1 MITLLLKRQR
11 RRIESL
17 SLGIEHKRLVAREL
31 RREAHTALGDTLS
44 SGWALAGCFGA
55 GFVSGRW
62 GGAVGRRLKTI
73 PLASLAR
80 QLWAHLLI

>member
-1 MITLLLKRQR
+1 MINLLLKRQR
-11 RRIESL
+11 LRIETL

-31 RREAHTALGDTLS
+31 RREGHAALGNKLS
-44 SGWALAGCFGA
+44 GGWALAGCFAA
-55 GFVSGRW
+55 GFVCARW
-62 GGAVGRRLKTI
+62 GGSVGRRLKTI